1 MVHGAARSVTLTL
14 ILTNLL
20 LATSLADTANPS
32 IHAPLFKP
40 WINGV
45 SADEPQMQVQRYDDD
60 TYVIRQSI
68 RTNFEGP
75 FLYLLFGSDR
85 AFLIDTGAGG
95 LEVRPTIDRVIA
107 EWTARHHRIAIPL
120 VVAHSHSHGDHHQGD
135 AEFQDRPDTSRHTS

>member
-1 MVHGAARSVTLTL
+1 MERSTGPVIRSKRVSRHCHRTATGLESLRHREIHAVGVRRRSIARRPGNIGFKSSQGASQRRTRMNTMVHGAARSVTLTL

-68 RTNFEGP
+68 
-75 FLYLLFGSDR
+75 
-85 AFLIDTGAGG
+85 
-95 LEVRPTIDRVIA
+95 
-107 EWTARHHRIAIPL
+107 
-120 VVAHSHSHGDHHQGD
+120 
-135 AEFQDRPDTSRHTS
+135 